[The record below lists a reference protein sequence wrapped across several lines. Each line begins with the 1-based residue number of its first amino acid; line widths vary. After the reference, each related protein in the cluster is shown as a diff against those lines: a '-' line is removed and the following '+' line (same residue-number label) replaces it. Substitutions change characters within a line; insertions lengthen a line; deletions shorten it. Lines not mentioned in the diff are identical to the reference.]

1 MDQTVRN
8 RTRTR
13 ALGIATIIAGAAIT
27 TLVPAAWSR
36 GLREESRA
44 VSTQP
49 PIGWTVVAD
58 AGVAAN
64 VPMTLAGSAIGAG
77 DTDSPRGKIKNVDKR
92 PDNISRILG
101 GGKPSAEKGVESTS
115 PPPTPDSPSSTDDG
129 SSATS
134 VEPTPPDTSSE
145 PAPQTSESATPNTL
159 PRSGEPT
166 PGPSTDTS
174 VLPGDVVSDV
184 DSTANETKGE
194 SLGAEDTGSTH
205 DSNTDSTTDDVG
217 SDPSS
222 TGDTDIGSPDDD
234 SNVDLTPGTARSV
247 PESDS
252 TPSVQRAIG
261 TSDTPSGFVTA
272 PTDSGDGH
280 TRTVTDRDVL
290 PLIPLSSKP
299 ATMAPASQSP
309 APLTPA
315 KPLMTPAA
323 PYTPAKPLS
332 MTPAPMAS
340 APTPM
345 TPPPATMSPPAP
357 PARTSMLPDHAPV
370 AASSVETDTK
380 FISSVKINPL
390 TSNVITLTRSTSAV
404 LELHGKVDRVEIANP
419 TVATVYTTTPSRVVV
434 VGRGLGTT
442 ELAIY
447 MGDQERILS
456 ISVEMD
462 MRPLRDMIA
471 SVAPGAAVHPRNVNG
486 TIVLTG
492 TVPDSQ
498 TAERL
503 AELAGLYESG
513 KVLNQLRV
521 AGVQQ
526 TQLRCMVAEVNKV
539 ALRQLGVNWALGG
552 SDLSRDVFMANNLN
566 QLNPTQIGSSGVANV
581 LTDQQI
587 YSIFPAVN
595 GGTSNFTLGF
605 PRAELQFFINAL
617 RENQLFRVLAEPN
630 LTAIS
635 GQTAMFLA
643 GGEVPIPVTQ
653 GGAVAGSITIEYKEF
668 GVRLHF
674 TPTVVGGQLIR
685 LHVMSEY
692 SDAIPGATIAGGLPT
707 FSFTTRR
714 VESTVECGNGQ
725 TFAIAGLLSERVRAV
740 SSKIPALGDIPVL
753 GALFSSVEYQKS
765 NSELVILVTPELVQA
780 LDPQQVGPAPGA
792 LMTDPSD
799 YELFG
804 LGQLEGEENER
815 PNMDVVP
822 RNEQEPRIYPPA
834 GGPEARAQSR
844 ACNDRDCGDKDCDD
858 DCDEDC
864 DDRDCDKGRKCGGA
878 KACGNCG
885 TSGCNGRCRAKAKGC
900 SDCGSRNCMG
910 CDGKLMPMHGPTGTV
925 NFDE

>member
-1 MDQTVRN
+1 MGEENQGRQGSGASPGVNPRGRKVMDQTVRS
-8 RTRTR
+8 RTRFR
-13 ALGIATIIAGAAIT
+13 ALGIATIVAGAAIT

-36 GLREESRA
+36 GLREEPRM
-44 VSTQP
+44 VSTQS

-64 VPMTLAGSAIGAG
+64 APMTLAGSAIGAG
-77 DTDSPRGKIKNVDKR
+77 EADAPRGKIKNVDKR
-92 PDNISRILG
+92 PDNIGRILG
-101 GGKPSAEKGVESTS
+101 GKKPSTNVG
-115 PPPTPDSPSSTDDG
+115 
-129 SSATS
+129 
-134 VEPTPPDTSSE
+134 
-145 PAPQTSESATPNTL
+145 
-159 PRSGEPT
+159 GEPT
-166 PGPSTDTS
+166 TPASTPDNPNSAHASQASPAASETSSVPTMQSSDTS
-174 VLPGDVVSDV
+174 APTLAPHGNDVTNGSTVDTNALPAGVVSDV
-184 DSTANETKGE
+184 DPAANETKSDSDGSGE
-194 SLGAEDTGSTH
+194 SDDSSDT
-205 DSNTDSTTDDVG
+205 NTDSTTDDVG
-217 SDPSS
+217 ADWGA
-222 TGDTDIGSPDDD
+222 GDDLNTTDTNDDGD
-234 SNVDLTPGTARSV
+234 ADLTPGTARSI
-247 PESDS
+247 PTNDS
-252 TPSVQRAIG
+252 KPPVQRAIG
-261 TSDTPSGFVTA
+261 NSDTHSGFVTA
-272 PTDSGDGH
+272 SADSGTGQ
-280 TRTVTDRDVL
+280 TRTVTDMDVL

-299 ATMAPASQSP
+299 APMASGSQSTT
-309 APLTPA
+309 PLTPA
-315 KPLMTPAA
+315 KPITPSAVT
-323 PYTPAKPLS
+323 Y
-332 MTPAPMAS
+332 TPAPMAS
-340 APTPM
+340 TPEPMAPAPSM
-345 TPPPATMSPPAP
+345 APPAP
-357 PARTSMLPDHAPV
+357 PSLSSMAVAPNHAPV
-370 AASSVETDTK
+370 GSSSVETDTK

-419 TVATVYTTTPSRVVV
+419 SVATAYTTTPSRIVV

-447 MGDQERILS
+447 MGDQERVLS

-471 SVAPGAAVHPRNVNG
+471 SVAPGAAVTPRNVNG

-492 TVPDSQ
+492 TVPDSG

-503 AELAGLYESG
+503 AELAALYESG

-725 TFAIAGLLSERVRAV
+725 TFAIAGLLSERVRAI

-804 LGQLEGEENER
+804 LGKLEGEENER
-815 PNMDVVP
+815 PGMDVVP
-822 RNEQEPRIYPPA
+822 RNEQEPRTYPPA
-834 GGPEARAQSR
+834 GGPEARARSR
-844 ACNDRDCGDKDCDD
+844 ACNEKCGDDCDD
-858 DCDEDC
+858 KACKD
-864 DDRDCDKGRKCGGA
+864 GGA
-878 KACGNCG
+878 KACRNCG
-885 TSGCNGRCRAKAKGC
+885 TSGCQGRCVGKTKICTG
-900 SDCGSRNCMG
+900 CGSRNCKG
-910 CDGKLMPMHGPTGTV
+910 CDGKLIPMHGPTGTV

>member
-1 MDQTVRN
+1 MDQTVRSRS
-8 RTRTR
+8 RTK

-36 GLREESRA
+36 GLREEVHSQSAR
-44 VSTQP
+44 S
-49 PIGWTVVAD
+49 PIDWTEIAD
-58 AGVAAN
+58 SGVAAN
-64 VPMTLAGSAIGAG
+64 VPMSLAEPPLALA
-77 DTDSPRGKIKNVDKR
+77 DAASPRGNIKNVDKR
-92 PDNISRILG
+92 PNNIDRILG
-101 GGKPSAEKGVESTS
+101 EKKPTGDTDAASTNQPPTAESTTNS
-115 PPPTPDSPSSTDDG
+115 SVTPTAHHSDATNPTGATQSDEVLTSPSHENR
-129 SSATS
+129 A
-134 VEPTPPDTSSE
+134 
-145 PAPQTSESATPNTL
+145 L
-159 PRSGEPT
+159 PEG
-166 PGPSTDTS
+166 
-174 VLPGDVVSDV
+174 VVSDV
-184 DSTANETKGE
+184 DPTANETKSE
-194 SLGAEDTGSTH
+194 SDVSDDV
-205 DSNTDSTTDDVG
+205 DSGNDLNRDSSTDDLNSG
-217 SDPSS
+217 SSRMTPSADS
-222 TGDTDIGSPDDD
+222 PTDCGDDT
-234 SNVDLTPGTARSV
+234 DLTPGTAKAI
-247 PESDS
+247 PAPYS
-252 TPSVQRAIG
+252 TMPAQRAIE
-261 TSDTPSGFVTA
+261 SESSSAGFLTA
-272 PTDSGDGH
+272 PVDSDSGH
-280 TRTVTDRDVL
+280 TRTVADLEPL
-290 PLIPLSSKP
+290 PLIPLSSR
-299 ATMAPASQSP
+299 P
-309 APLTPA
+309 APNSAIAPLSTNKTTTPPA
-315 KPLMTPAA
+315 PIPPVPPAA
-323 PYTPAKPLS
+323 PTIAAAPSKSQPLQ
-332 MTPAPMAS
+332 
-340 APTPM
+340 PM
-345 TPPPATMSPPAP
+345 TPLAQPMNPPAP
-357 PARTSMLPDHAPV
+357 PARSAMSQISSGGPV
-370 AASSVETDTK
+370 SSSSVETDNK

-419 TVATVYTTTPSRVVV
+419 AVATVYTTTPSRVVV

-447 MGDQERILS
+447 MGDQERVLS

-471 SVAPGAAVHPRNVNG
+471 SVAPGAAVNPRNVNG

-503 AELAGLYESG
+503 AELAALYESG

-595 GGTSNFTLGF
+595 GGTTNFTLGF

-725 TFAIAGLLSERVRAV
+725 TFAIAGLLSERVRAI

-792 LMTDPSD
+792 LMTDPND

-804 LGQLEGEENER
+804 LGQLEGQENER
-815 PNMDVVP
+815 PDMDVVP
-822 RNEQEPRIYPPA
+822 RHEQEPRVFPPA
-834 GGPEARAQSR
+834 GGAEARATSR
-844 ACNDRDCGDKDCDD
+844 ERKAQVC
-858 DCDEDC
+858 EDN
-864 DDRDCDKGRKCGGA
+864 CDK
-878 KACGNCG
+878 NCDG
-885 TSGCNGRCRAKAKGC
+885 VVGKGVIC
-900 SDCGSRNCMG
+900 PNCGSRKCKG
-910 CDGKLMPMHGPTGTV
+910 CDGKMMRMHGPTGTV
-925 NFDE
+925 DFDE